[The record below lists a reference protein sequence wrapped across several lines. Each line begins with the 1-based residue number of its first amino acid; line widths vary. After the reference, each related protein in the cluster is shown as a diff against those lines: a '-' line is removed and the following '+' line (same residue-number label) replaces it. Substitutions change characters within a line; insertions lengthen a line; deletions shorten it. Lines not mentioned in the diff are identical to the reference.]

1 MSLRA
6 SLMEHALVYRLW
18 QAPFAERKLAP
29 FFSHNDVR
37 GVRRVLDV
45 GCGPGTNT
53 AHFRHADYVGVD
65 INPEYIESARRRH
78 GRNFVVADVTAH
90 PELGER
96 FDCVFVN
103 SFLHHVNDA
112 DADRILAHLG
122 PLLTADGYVHALELV
137 RPRGLSPARLPA
149 RLLARLD
156 RGAFARP
163 LEAWREMFAA
173 HFEPVVF
180 EPYPLGAFG
189 VTLWE
194 MVYFKGKVRSR

>member
-6 SLMEHALVYRLW
+6 SLMENALVYRLW

-29 FFSHNDVR
+29 FFAHNDVR
-37 GVRRVLDV
+37 AMRRVLDV

-53 AHFRHADYVGVD
+53 AHFQHSDYVGVD
-65 INPEYIESARRRH
+65 INPQYIESARARH
-78 GRNFVVADVTAH
+78 HRTFVVAAVTTT
-90 PELGER
+90 PDLGAR

-112 DADRILAHLG
+112 DTDNILAHLA
-122 PLLTADGYVHALELV
+122 PLLTVDGHLHALELV
-137 RPRGLSPARLPA
+137 RPPTLGPA

-156 RGAFARP
+156 RGAYARP
-163 LEAWREMFAA
+163 LDAWRALFTR

-180 EPYPLGAFG
+180 EPYPLGALG
-189 VTLWE
+189 VTLWS
-194 MVYFKGKVRSR
+194 MVYFKGRARAA

>member
-1 MSLRA
+1 
-6 SLMEHALVYRLW
+6 MEHALVYRLW

-37 GVRRVLDV
+37 GFRRVLDV

-53 AHFRHADYVGVD
+53 EHFSRADYVGVD
-65 INPEYIESARRRH
+65 INPAYIASARRRH
-78 GRNFVVADVTAH
+78 GRRFVVADVTAN
-90 PELGER
+90 PDLGGR

-112 DADRILAHLG
+112 DAHRILAHLG
-122 PLLTADGYVHALELV
+122 PLLTADGCVHALELV
-137 RPRGLSPARLPA
+137 LPERRSPA

-163 LEAWREMFAA
+163 LEDWRTLFSA

-180 EPYPLGAFG
+180 EPYPLGALG

-194 MVYFKGKVRSR
+194 MVYFKGRARAQ